1 MSRLNWVMGI
11 DVGGTFTDLMVWN
24 PKLRKIIMVKVPTT
38 PENQGIG
45 LIKALEKSQVPLTE
59 VNRIVHGTTVATNA
73 LIQRNGS
80 ACGLITT
87 KGFRDILELRRG
99 ERPHQYGLKGDF
111 EPLIP
116 REWRLEVEER
126 TTAEGEILKEV
137 QEEQIIKAGKF
148 LQEAGVEAVVISFL
162 HSYLNPANEEKARQI
177 LRSFW
182 PNEYIL
188 TSSEILSLPGE
199 FERTSTAV
207 IHAYLQPLIQGYLQG
222 IEKELEAHFPS
233 FSPQQTPDQAPAQP
247 GTTPSRGPVQ
257 GRMVLMTSYGG
268 VMSLSEARR
277 FPASTILSGPAGG
290 VMATCHL
297 ARQTGYRNLVS
308 CDMGGTSCDVSVIG
322 EGVPALIDGKD
333 LDFGL
338 PLRLPMLDIT
348 TIGAGGGSIAWLDS
362 NGYLRVGPQS
372 AGAKPGPACYG
383 RRGVKPTVTDANLIL
398 GRMNPQ
404 SPILKSGGIVLNLQ
418 LAREAV
424 KNQVATGLG
433 MSVEEAAFAILE
445 VVNQNMAGLLRTLTI
460 SRGHNPRDFTLVAFG
475 GAGPLHAAFLAQ
487 EVGIPRVIIPPY
499 SGAFSAYGCMMAED
513 RYLFEQTLHDPL
525 NPKTLEKLSSI
536 FFTHRNL
543 AEEKLKHGD
552 IPADHF
558 DILCEIEMGYQGQSH
573 GIWISYDPQIREDLL
588 RHRFE
593 EVYRK
598 YFGEWTPE
606 FPIEI
611 RRFRTTVTYPRLEKN
626 VEIRPWGNE
635 TVEEAVPDPSTFLPS
650 PSPARSTRPVYF
662 QDHFIDTPVYE
673 RSHLP
678 PQTILQGPVLI
689 EQEDSTTVVPP
700 QVAVEVDPH
709 GNLIL
714 TLEGS

>member
-1 MSRLNWVMGI
+1 MGQSNWIMGV
-11 DVGGTFTDLMVWN
+11 DVGGTFTDLVVWN
-24 PKLRKIIMVKVPTT
+24 PGSRKIVMVKVPTT
-38 PENQGIG
+38 PENQGVG

-59 VNRIVHGTTVATNA
+59 ISRIVHGTTVATNT

-99 ERPHQYGLKGDF
+99 ERPHRYGLKGDF

-137 QEEQIIKAGKF
+137 EEEQVLKAGKF
-148 LQEAGVEAVVISFL
+148 LHEAGVEAVVISFL

-177 LRSFW
+177 LKTFW

-207 IHAYLQPLIQGYLQG
+207 IHAYVQPLIHRYLEG
-222 IEKELEAHFPS
+222 IEKELETHLSSLP
-233 FSPQQTPDQAPAQP
+233 PQQNSDPTPVQLKTAESQR
-247 GTTPSRGPVQ
+247 SFQ
-257 GRMVLMTSYGG
+257 GRMVLMNSYGG

-290 VMATCHL
+290 VIATCHL
-297 ARQTGYRNLVS
+297 ARQTGYRNLLS
-308 CDMGGTSCDVSVIG
+308 CDMGGTSCDVSAIV
-322 EGVPALIDGKD
+322 EGIPTLIDGKD

-348 TIGAGGGSIAWLDS
+348 TIGAGGGSIAWIDQ

-404 SPILKSGGIVLNLQ
+404 SPILKSSGILLNLQ
-418 LAREAV
+418 LAKEAV
-424 KNQVATGLG
+424 KNQVAASLG
-433 MSVEEAAFAILE
+433 MSMEEAAFAILE

-513 RYLFEQTLHDPL
+513 KYIFEQALHGPL
-525 NPKTLEKLSSI
+525 NSKTLEKLSSL
-536 FFTHRNL
+536 FFTHQNL
-543 AEEKLKHGD
+543 VREKLKRED
-552 IPADHF
+552 ISSDHW

-573 GIWISYDPQIREDLL
+573 GIWISHWDPQTQEDGL

-593 EVYRK
+593 EVYQR

-611 RRFRTTVTYPRLEKN
+611 KRFRTILTCPRLEKN
-626 VEIRPWGNE
+626 RDIRLWENE
-635 TVEEAVPDPSTFLPS
+635 AAEEVTPYPSRSS
-650 PSPARSTRPVYF
+650 PSHSPTPGTRPVYF
-662 QDHFIDTPVYE
+662 HDHFIDTPVYE
-673 RSHLP
+673 RSCLP
-678 PQTILQGPVLI
+678 SGTILQGPVLI

-700 QVAVEVDPH
+700 QVRVEIDPY

-714 TLEGS
+714 TLE

>member
-1 MSRLNWVMGI
+1 MSQSNWIMGI
-11 DVGGTFTDLMVWN
+11 DVGGTFTDLVVWN
-24 PKLRKIIMVKVPTT
+24 PGLRKIVMVKVPTT
-38 PENQGIG
+38 PENPGIG
-45 LIKALEKSQVPLTE
+45 LINALEKSRVPLTE
-59 VNRIVHGTTVATNA
+59 ISRIVHGTTVATNT

-99 ERPHQYGLKGDF
+99 ERPHRYGLKGDF

-126 TTAEGEILKEV
+126 TTAEGEVLKEV
-137 QEEQIIKAGKF
+137 EEEQILKAGKF

-162 HSYLNPANEEKARQI
+162 HSYLNPANEKKARQI
-177 LRSFW
+177 LKTFW

-207 IHAYLQPLIQGYLQG
+207 IHAYVQPLIHRYLEG
-222 IEKELEAHFPS
+222 IEKELETHLSSLP
-233 FSPQQTPDQAPAQP
+233 PQLK
-247 GTTPSRGPVQ
+247 TTEPQRLSQ
-257 GRMVLMTSYGG
+257 GRMVLMNSYGG

-290 VMATCHL
+290 VIATCHL
-297 ARQTGYRNLVS
+297 ARQTGYQNLLS
-308 CDMGGTSCDVSVIG
+308 CDMGGTSCDVSVIV
-322 EGVPALIDGKD
+322 EGIPALIDGKD

-348 TIGAGGGSIAWLDS
+348 TIGAGGGSIAWIDP

-398 GRMNPQ
+398 GRMNPR
-404 SPILKSGGIVLNLQ
+404 SPILKSSGILLNLQ
-418 LAREAV
+418 LAKEAV
-424 KNQVATGLG
+424 KNQVATSLG

-460 SRGHNPRDFTLVAFG
+460 SRGHNPRDFTLVVFG
-475 GAGPLHAAFLAQ
+475 GAGPLHAVFLAQ

-513 RYLFEQTLHDPL
+513 KYLFEQALHDPL
-525 NPKTLEKLSSI
+525 NSKTLEKLSSI
-536 FFTHRNL
+536 FFTHQNL
-543 AEEKLKHGD
+543 AREKLERED
-552 IPADHF
+552 LSSDPV

-573 GIWISYDPQIREDLL
+573 GIWISRWDPQIQEDKL
-588 RHRFE
+588 RRRFE
-593 EVYRK
+593 EVYRR

-611 RRFRTTVTYPRLEKN
+611 KRFRTIVTCPHLEKN
-626 VEIRPWGNE
+626 GEIRPWGNE
-635 TVEEAVPDPSTFLPS
+635 ALAETVPYPSISPLSHSPTPD
-650 PSPARSTRPVYF
+650 TRPVYF

-673 RSHLP
+673 RSRLP
-678 PQTILQGPVLI
+678 SGTILQGPVLI

-700 QVAVEVDPH
+700 QVRVEVDSY
-709 GNLIL
+709 GNLVL
-714 TLEGS
+714 TLE